1 MLTVNTRS
9 ITERNWKS
17 VKSTKNKLNLKLTN
31 FNVSFGILLVIEVSY
46 FIRLVSMSIPISVL
60 LSMKLD
66 QKSWHYSVVHVQYRA
81 KICWYYT
88 LVPPSPSRN
97 RPTTLW
103 TSSVYVKA
111 GPTAFMGLGAD
122 LLWVTCHLTLL
133 SAAVHLVGVLQAQ

>member
-1 MLTVNTRS
+1 MLNVNTRS

-17 VKSTKNKLNLKLTN
+17 VKSTKNKLNLKP
-31 FNVSFGILLVIEVSY
+31 ILMLVLGFYAGHWGQLLGWLQCRYQYPFCYLWSL
-46 FIRLVSMSIPISVL
+46 IRNIDTIALFMSSTW
-60 LSMKLD
+60 
-66 QKSWHYSVVHVQYRA
+66 QKSVGTVLHIGA
-81 KICWYYT
+81 
-88 LVPPSPSRN
+88 PPPSRN

-133 SAAVHLVGVLQAQ
+133 STAVHLVGVLQAQ